1 MEANPVDGSALFSRW
16 DHIDN
21 YWSFVEEPKKRRS
34 AAVRDHGA
42 ITACESRCLQ
52 SSSLADSGASEHVD
66 AMEDAVQAADS
77 DRMVDCTVSDV

>member
-1 MEANPVDGSALFSRW
+1 VEANPVDGSALFSRW

-21 YWSFVEEPKKRRS
+21 YGPFVEEPKKRRS

-52 SSSLADSGASEHVD
+52 SSSLATLAPEHVD